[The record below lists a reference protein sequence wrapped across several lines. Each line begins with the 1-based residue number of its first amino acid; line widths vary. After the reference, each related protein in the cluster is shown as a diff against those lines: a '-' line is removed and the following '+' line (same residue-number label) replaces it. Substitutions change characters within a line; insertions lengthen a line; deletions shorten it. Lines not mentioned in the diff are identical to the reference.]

1 MKATIGLITENIPNF
16 PLRGGIR
23 WYYDLFVASSDLML
37 TRVPNADPTRLAYVY
52 NSLLINDELSYT
64 TPWNIN
70 IPAHPSPT
78 AESSKSKLKQIIEN
92 ELFIYNIDV
101 VSSYNELLNSNSV
114 RKIAV
119 VIINQSSLFN
129 DVIANESDPF
139 VMMARHAASTRV
151 LNPSLSFPG
160 FERKYLFFNA
170 DGQSSTEYRISPFKM
185 TAAGVYLAEGISSL
199 ADLVEPSTD
208 VVFVFSDYVRF
219 DESPSLLGGNPAFA
233 SGHPRYCQY
242 AKDVVN
248 VSLTNIANTTIH
260 EIGHALG
267 LKHHGLTTGLT
278 TEEYYDSSL
287 LHWNPIMGS
296 ADSAT
301 VINQWNN
308 GDYPNASNP
317 SQDDA
322 FIISYSADFKKIP
335 PNHSVL
341 FKPDKWNDFYKN
353 SEKLNTQDKKLI
365 TRNTRLIS
373 KDDIVTVEGVTT
385 IEGLIGFPGDSDILK
400 IILKSGSY
408 QISDYPNMATR
419 NASSEFITMQCFN
432 IQILKSQ
439 NTEVSKQT
447 TDLNQLK
454 RIPDHENNSNPT
466 EFTCSADN
474 LPNPF
479 PDNSK
484 NACSAILIPEEVY
497 ESRPPLSDE
506 NAIVRPS
513 PGAFNEARSILNLG
527 ISETCLVYI
536 KISGD
541 KIEGSQ
547 DFTSYGSLGK
557 YNIIIKN
564 NDTGSFDLDSI
575 LSEKAPPNCYATE
588 KFTSFYPDQSLLYE
602 DIFFTQDRSDFG
614 SNEAYDGSSDHPHVK
629 KFNVVINGTIK
640 EIPILLQGKEYTDY
654 SEIEDW
660 TVKRLFSIRNEDG
673 DFKIQEFVIAPT
685 LDHS

>member
-1 MKATIGLITENIPNF
+1 MKKTTIGIITENVPSLPLKGGFREYYNF
-16 PLRGGIR
+16 
-23 WYYDLFVASSDLML
+23 FVASNPARM
-37 TRVPNADPTRLAYVY
+37 TRVNMGGGQNGYVF
-52 NSLLINDELSYT
+52 NSLLCRNMRDFIPTSINVPE
-64 TPWNIN
+64 
-70 IPAHPSPT
+70 HPSPFRVSI
-78 AESSKSKLKQIIEN
+78 ANALKKILEN
-92 ELFIYNIDV
+92 EFHTFDIDV
-101 VSSYNELLNSNSV
+101 VTSYSELLNSSSSC
-114 RKIAV
+114 KIAV
-119 VIINQSSLFN
+119 LLTSQHSLVNNNSNISECGNPYLFLARQTAFDPMNPPPGFNAGYTIDPDAPII
-129 DVIANESDPF
+129 ESYFINPIDPGSVSAGF
-139 VMMARHAASTRV
+139 FAGEF
-151 LNPSLSFPG
+151 PSLMNVNPG
-160 FERKYLFFNA
+160 M
-170 DGQSSTEYRISPFKM
+170 QI
-185 TAAGVYLAEGISSL
+185 
-199 ADLVEPSTD
+199 
-208 VVFVFSDYVRF
+208 VFVFSDLVAF
-219 DESPSLLGGNPAFA
+219 GQPSFLDPDF
-233 SGHPRYCQY
+233 HPRYCSY
-242 AKDVVN
+242 VN
-248 VSLTNIANTTIH
+248 NVLPRDISSIASTAIH

-267 LKHHGLTTGLT
+267 LEHHGLATAVTS
-278 TEEYYDSSL
+278 EEYYDSPLS
-287 LHWNPIMGS
+287 HWNPIMGAARS
-296 ADSAT
+296 T
-301 VINQWNN
+301 IINQWNN

-322 FIISYSADFKKIP
+322 FIISHSADFKKLP
-335 PNHSVL
+335 QNHPILLYPDTWKNFYFFSTRL
-341 FKPDKWNDFYKN
+341 GLPDK
-353 SEKLNTQDKKLI
+353 TLI

-385 IEGLIGFPGDSDILK
+385 IEGLIGFPEDSDILK

-408 QISDYPNMATR
+408 EISDYPNMATR
-419 NASSEFITMQCFN
+419 SASSEFITMQCFN

-439 NTEVSKQT
+439 NTEISKQT
-447 TDLNQLK
+447 TDLNQPK
-454 RIPDHENNSNPT
+454 RTPDHENSSNPT
-466 EFTCSADN
+466 EFTCSAEY

-479 PDNSK
+479 PVNSK

-506 NAIVRPS
+506 NAIVIPS
-513 PGAFNEARSILNLG
+513 PGTFNEARSILNLS

-547 DFTSYGSLGK
+547 NFTSYGSLGK

-564 NDTGSFDLDSI
+564 NDTGSFDLNSI

-614 SNEAYDGSSDHPHVK
+614 SNEVYDGSSDHPHVK

-673 DFKIQEFVIAPT
+673 DLKIQEFVIAPT